1 MQDNEQLDKILDL
14 FYERFN
20 KYNTKVL
27 QQLGNAIKQFDGVT
41 PSQAHEIAQELKY
54 GFELNNLL
62 NDLSKISGKS
72 VEDISKLFDE
82 VAKENV
88 EFSEVYY
95 KAKNQEYVKY
105 EDNMQLQDYVTSIK
119 KETNSLF
126 VNLANS
132 KNIGFVLKDAN
143 GNLTYKKIAD
153 VYNDLID
160 EAVYNVSSGVTDYQ
174 SAMRNTI
181 RQLAD
186 SGVKIHEEKLGYKN
200 GYNRRI
206 DSAVRQDVLTGVRQ
220 INLDIQR
227 EVGERFGADGVEISA
242 HFPCAED
249 HLDIQGKQYTNE
261 EFEKLN
267 SELDRPIGEY
277 NCRHFVFSVV
287 MGVNEPSFT
296 KKQLRQYRNES
307 LKKVEYKGKTYTKY
321 EATQVQRQ
329 LETAIR
335 KQKDRQIIAK
345 ASGNKEEIGLAQQ
358 KISQLTTEY
367 NKFSKVAGLD
377 TYKNRLSVS
386 GYRRVAKDKLK

>member
-27 QQLGNAIKQFDGVT
+27 QTLGNAIKQFDGVS

-54 GFELNNLL
+54 GFDLNELL
-62 NDLSKISGKS
+62 NELSKISGKS

-88 EFSEVYY
+88 EFSEVYF
-95 KAKNQEYVKY
+95 KAKNQEYVSY

-119 KETNSLF
+119 KQTDGLF
-126 VNLANS
+126 TNLANS
-132 KNIGFVLKDAN
+132 NNVGFVLKDDQ
-143 GNLTYKKIAD
+143 GNMAYKPIAD

-160 EAVYNVSSGVTDYQ
+160 EAVFNVSSGVTDYQ
-174 SAMRNTI
+174 SAMRSTI

-186 SGVKIHEEKLGYKN
+186 SGVKVHEEKLLYDS

-206 DSAVRQDVLTGVRQ
+206 DSAVRQDVLTGIRQ

-249 HLDIQGKQYTNE
+249 HLDIQGKQYTE
-261 EFEKLN
+261 KEFEKLN

-277 NCRHFVFSVV
+277 NCKHFAFGIV
-287 MGVNEPSFT
+287 MGVSEPSFT
-296 KKQLRQYRNES
+296 KKQLADYRRKS
-307 LKKVEYKGKTYTKY
+307 LEKVEYKGKTYTKY
-321 EATQVQRQ
+321 EATQVQRR

-345 ASGNKEEIGLAQQ
+345 ASGDKEEIGLAQQ
-358 KISQLTTEY
+358 KITQLTTEY
-367 NKFSKVAGLD
+367 NNFSKAVGLD
-377 TYKNRLSVS
+377 TYKNRLTVS
-386 GYRRVAKDKLK
+386 GYKRVAKSKLT